1 MIEGIVFYGND
12 CIPIFIGFGSNKAF
26 TFKRGMKKGYFYIGN
41 KIYDGN
47 RIGLIFVLKISD
59 KNLLKLSRLVY
70 IAKNNSILVVFAPLS
85 SSEKFVFKRHL
96 KTNASAHKYFDA
108 EACRLLENIISGLL
122 KPEIGM
128 NLVIRQ
134 LTKEQEQ
141 DYKDF
146 AYKCFDKIHISGNS
160 SMKRSNEI
168 EVNGHKVR
176 LGDSMF
182 RLFVRL
188 ALELKKKRGGW
199 VSRHTLDSEGII
211 TDVDKFQ
218 IYSNLRTSLQGS
230 LLDKEGQKF
239 IENNGSKQY
248 RISLHPD
255 FITYHKEK
263 LLKHHDIFIQALARK
278 LSQAR

>member
-1 MIEGIVFYGND
+1 
-12 CIPIFIGFGSNKAF
+12 
-26 TFKRGMKKGYFYIGN
+26 MKQGYFYISN

-47 RIGLIFVLKISD
+47 KIGLIFVLKISN

-70 IAKNNSILVVFAPLS
+70 IAKNNSILVVFTPLS
-85 SSEKFVFKRHL
+85 SSEKFVFKKHL
-96 KTNASAHKYFDA
+96 KTNRSIHKYFDA
-108 EACRLLENIISGLL
+108 ETCRLLENIISGFL
-122 KPEIGM
+122 KPEIGVD
-128 NLVIRQ
+128 LVIRQ

-141 DYKDF
+141 DYKNF
-146 AYKCFDKIHISGNS
+146 EYRCYDKIHIPGNS
-160 SMKRSNEI
+160 SMKRSNEV

-182 RLFVRL
+182 RLFLRL

-199 VSRHTLDSEGII
+199 VSRHTLESEGII
-211 TDVDKFQ
+211 TDVEKFQ

-255 FITYHKEK
+255 FITYDRVK
-263 LLKHHDIFIQALARK
+263 LLKHHDICIQELIRK
-278 LSQAR
+278 LPG

>member
-1 MIEGIVFYGND
+1 
-12 CIPIFIGFGSNKAF
+12 
-26 TFKRGMKKGYFYIGN
+26 MKQGCLYIT
-41 KIYDGN
+41 N
-47 RIGLIFVLKISD
+47 RIYKNNRLGLIFVFSIGNGK
-59 KNLLKLSRLVY
+59 LLKLSRLIY
-70 IAKNNSILVVFAPLS
+70 IAKNNSILVVFTPLS
-85 SSEKFVFKRHL
+85 NSEKSVFNKHL
-96 KTNASAHKYFDA
+96 KTNETIRKYFDA

-122 KPEIGM
+122 RPEIGVD
-128 NLVIRQ
+128 LVIRQ

-141 DYKDF
+141 DYKNF
-146 AYKCFDKIHISGNS
+146 EYKCYDKIHIPGYS

-188 ALELKKKRGGW
+188 TLELKKKKGGW
-199 VSRHTLDSEGII
+199 ISRHTLDGEGII

-255 FITYHKEK
+255 FITCHKEK
-263 LLKHHDIFIQALARK
+263 LLKHHDTCIQELARK
-278 LSQAR
+278 LS

>member
-1 MIEGIVFYGND
+1 
-12 CIPIFIGFGSNKAF
+12 
-26 TFKRGMKKGYFYIGN
+26 MKKGYFYIGN
-41 KIYDGN
+41 KIHSGN
-47 RIGLIFVLKISD
+47 KIGLIFVLKISN

-70 IAKNNSILVVFAPLS
+70 IDKNNSILVVFTPLS
-85 SSEKFVFKRHL
+85 GIEKTTFKKHL
-96 KTNASAHKYFDA
+96 NTNETVRKYFDA
-108 EACRLLENIISGLL
+108 EACRLLKNIISGLL
-122 KPEIGM
+122 KPEIGVD
-128 NLVIRQ
+128 LVIRQ
-134 LTKEQEQ
+134 LTREQEE
-141 DYKDF
+141 DYKNF
-146 AYKCFDKIHISGNS
+146 EYKCYDKIHIPGNS

-176 LGDSMF
+176 VGDSVF

-188 ALELKKKRGGW
+188 AAELKKKRGGW
-199 VSRHTLDSEGII
+199 ISRHTLDDEDII

-218 IYSNLRTSLQGS
+218 IYSNLRMALQGS

-263 LLKHHDIFIQALARK
+263 LLKHHDSRIQELARK
-278 LSQAR
+278 LSQV